1 MQNNMAV
8 FPRCFKQG
16 TAWVGWQG
24 LAHGGASLLHPISKH
39 IGSGAVAAAAR
50 HPRLAASTLPPVSLV
65 ARGDYNNPPLPLRG
79 YKPPHPPSILPMG
92 KGPRTPTTRHRD
104 NGLGRPQRRPT
115 VNGQGGA
122 AESAPIPSGR
132 GGTAECRPPRPSRWY
147 WVPDRDGAA
156 DSNGRKRAA
165 AQAAESQPL
174 LSPHC
179 AKLTC
184 EPRRRG
190 GSSRAPAPA
199 ARRRASLRRRR
210 SGGHADGAHPRR
222 QT

>member
-1 MQNNMAV
+1 MARSPRAVEPRARRGEIPSLPLRSQRRFVTSPGATISRTTMAV
-8 FPRCFKQG
+8 FPRCFEQG

-24 LAHGGASLLHPISKH
+24 LAHGGASLLHTMSKH

-132 GGTAECRPPRPSRWY
+132 GGTAECRPPRPSR
-147 WVPDRDGAA
+147 
-156 DSNGRKRAA
+156 
-165 AQAAESQPL
+165 
-174 LSPHC
+174 
-179 AKLTC
+179 
-184 EPRRRG
+184 
-190 GSSRAPAPA
+190 
-199 ARRRASLRRRR
+199 
-210 SGGHADGAHPRR
+210 
-222 QT
+222 